1 MSAGIRT
8 SLRATAA
15 ASIVALAMTLAAG
28 PASAAQ
34 KPEGT
39 PTPTVTSSVSNLPTD
54 KIPSR
59 DVSGPGTVEIQGVKS
74 WLVKQALKGVAGGI
88 RGGASTFIRL
98 ADNWLDAA
106 ATKALRKNS
115 GRIADVIEDVAEI
128 PDIASHQV
136 RSQVYNG
143 LKGFLGHG
151 TANVIANAVEG
162 VMWILL

>member
-1 MSAGIRT
+1 MRS
-8 SLRATAA
+8 
-15 ASIVALAMTLAAG
+15 
-28 PASAAQ
+28 
-34 KPEGT
+34 
-39 PTPTVTSSVSNLPTD
+39 TPTVTSSVSNLPTD

-74 WLVKQALKGVAGGI
+74 WLVKQALKGMAGGI

-98 ADNWLDAA
+98 ADDWLDAA
-106 ATKALRKNS
+106 ATKALRNNS

-143 LKGFLGHG
+143 PRDSSG
-151 TANVIANAVEG
+151 TERPTSLRTQSRASCGSFSENSRTG
-162 VMWILL
+162 VLHVGSADC